1 MSKLAPYD
9 ALRVK
14 GEYTFSLFISELCS
28 MEETFKIRAYGY
40 SELAQLYFPHI
51 TKKSASVQLRRWI
64 LLNKKLS
71 EELLQSEFKPGQKI
85 LTPRQVNTIINY
97 LGIP

>member
-1 MSKLAPYD
+1 
-9 ALRVK
+9 
-14 GEYTFSLFISELCS
+14 

-64 LLNKKLS
+64 FLNKKL
-71 EELLQSEFKPGQKI
+71 ETELLQTGFKPGLKI
-85 LTPRQVNTIINY
+85 LTPLQVSIVVKY
-97 LGIP
+97 FGCP

>member
-1 MSKLAPYD
+1 
-9 ALRVK
+9 
-14 GEYTFSLFISELCS
+14 

-64 LLNKKLS
+64 LLNKKLES
-71 EELLQSEFKPGQKI
+71 ELLQTGFKPGQTLLTTKQVKFI
-85 LTPRQVNTIINY
+85 LSEFGTP
-97 LGIP
+97 